1 MNASIRKMDQ
11 IMLQEGIAPM
21 AVFKKADINNDGVIV
36 FAELKQ
42 MFTHYLKDT
51 TLATKDIMAA
61 MKAFDTNKN
70 GKIDQKEFLDVFTQA
85 RATLPEQDD
94 DSGSDFGEEVEI
106 RDAVQIK
113 ESNTKKAA
121 PAKAT
126 IAAKPVVEDKKKA

>member
-70 GKIDQKEFLDVFTQA
+70 GKIDQKEFLDVFT
-85 RATLPEQDD
+85 
-94 DSGSDFGEEVEI
+94 
-106 RDAVQIK
+106 
-113 ESNTKKAA
+113 
-121 PAKAT
+121 
-126 IAAKPVVEDKKKA
+126 